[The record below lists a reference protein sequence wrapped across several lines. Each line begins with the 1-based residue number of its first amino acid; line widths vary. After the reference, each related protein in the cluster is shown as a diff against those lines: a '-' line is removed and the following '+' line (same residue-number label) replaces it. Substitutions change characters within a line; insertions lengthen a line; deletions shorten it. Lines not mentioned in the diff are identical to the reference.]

1 MKYQHLWSDLHSN
14 IHHNQMNQLM
24 DWYRHAKKI
33 MDFWPIAYYPFG
45 IRFTETGAELEDL
58 QPADVLEA
66 DWKKILELAKY
77 AREEGWPLFPG
88 YEWQGNG
95 SDGDHNV
102 FFPGTEGP
110 MIHPMLYRDLRDHLK
125 PLGAIAI
132 PHHVAYQPGSRGKN
146 WQTHDSEFSPFA
158 EIYSSHG
165 CSEND
170 QNHLVMERHE
180 HMGPRTD
187 VTSYEAGLDAG
198 ITVGCIASG
207 DNHSVPGEADHG
219 MMCVLSPS
227 RDPKDIWQSLKARR
241 VYGVSRSRM
250 EIDFRMD
257 DDCMGSV
264 TTPGAKALTVD
275 VKAANAID
283 RIELLKDNILE
294 TMFVH
299 SGTWERK
306 ALPGTFRIKF
316 ELEFGWGPETRIFPD
331 AAQKEWDVTLQTP
344 GRLLDV
350 EPLWNSFGQDILER
364 TENSCHFH
372 LTSHRA
378 TETGKW
384 MGPSNVRRE
393 AMIFEIEG
401 TMEDVLTLYVDG
413 KEYPLAVS
421 DLLKGTRIYAQYAEC
436 EQKITEKFGPTP
448 HYRDDFVWHCSFKF
462 RAKKAAPE
470 IAYRFHREVPVSL
483 EAGSQYRLR
492 VWLKNGDTAWTSPIF
507 CR

>member
-1 MKYQHLWSDLHSN
+1 MKYEHLWSDMHSN
-14 IHHNQMNQLM
+14 IHHNQMDQLM
-24 DWYRHAKKI
+24 DWYAHAKKI

-58 QPADVLEA
+58 QPQAALEK
-66 DWKKILELAKY
+66 DWKMILQLAKQ
-77 AREEGWPLFPG
+77 ARKEGYPFFPG

-102 FFPGTEGP
+102 FFPDTEGP
-110 MIHPMLYRDLRDHLK
+110 MIHPMLYSELRDALK
-125 PLGAIAI
+125 PLDAIAI

-146 WQTHDSEFSPFA
+146 WVTHDEHFSPFA

-170 QNHLVMERHE
+170 ENLLVMERHE

-187 VTSYEAGLDAG
+187 VTCYETGLDRG
-198 ITVGCIASG
+198 LKVGCIASG

-227 RDPKDIWQSLKARR
+227 RDPKDIWESLKARR
-241 VYGVSRSRM
+241 VYGVSHSRM
-250 EIDFRMD
+250 EIDFSLNGND
-257 DDCMGSV
+257 MGSEV
-264 TTPGAKALTVD
+264 KPGRAELAID

-283 RIELLKDNILE
+283 RIELLKDNVLE
-294 TMFVH
+294 NMFVH
-299 SGTWERK
+299 SGTWERQP
-306 ALPGTFRIKF
+306 LPDHFRFKF

-331 AAQKEWDVTLQTP
+331 AAEKKWDVTLQTP
-344 GRLLDV
+344 GKLLSI
-350 EPLWNSFGQDILER
+350 EPLWNSFGQQILHQDDH
-364 TENSCHFH
+364 SCHFN
-372 LTSHRA
+372 LTTHRS

-393 AMIFEIEG
+393 AMIFEAEA
-401 TMEDVLTLYVDG
+401 TLNDVLTLYVDG
-413 KEYPLAVS
+413 EKYDLAVS
-421 DLLKGTRIYAQYAEC
+421 DMLKGTKIYAQYGQC
-436 EQKITEKFGPTP
+436 EQKILEKFGPTP
-448 HYRDDFVWHCSFKF
+448 HYRDDFVWHCAFKF
-462 RAKKAAPE
+462 RVKKAAPE
-470 IAYRFHREVPVSL
+470 FAYRFHQKCEMTL
-483 EAGSQYRLR
+483 EEGSQYRLR